1 MTSKTDGIKLTF
13 KQKEW
18 LKLYLETG
26 NATQSALQVY
36 DTDGPNTAS
45 VIGSEN
51 LTKLRIPVLA
61 LMEKRGLTLGRLL
74 EVLDDGLQA
83 NKVLSAKVIVQ
94 GDHKEATTQT
104 EVGKEKVRAK
114 NKKWLE
120 SPRGRVFRKNDKARR
135 RGAEGSFTSDYW
147 QWLIGRTQ
155 GYCFGCGKRFDI
167 VEIEPDHILPI
178 SRGGKN
184 VDWNIQPLCQ
194 SCNRHKSKQ
203 LMFMDNYIIDMLY
216 AEYLLCRR

>member
-1 MTSKTDGIKLTF
+1 MDSPPVKEYWPIEKLRNWEQNPRTISEKNFERLKAQIKECEVCGTTFSPYRSTSKYCCRKCNYKARNSRQTRR
-13 KQKEW
+13 E
-18 LKLYLETG
+18 YM
-26 NATQSALQVY
+26 
-36 DTDGPNTAS
+36 AS
-45 VIGSEN
+45 Y
-51 LTKLRIPVLA
+51 
-61 LMEKRGLTLGRLL
+61 MRGYY
-74 EVLDDGLQA
+74 
-83 NKVLSAKVIVQ
+83 
-94 GDHKEATTQT
+94 QT

>member
-36 DTDGPNTAS
+36 DTDDPNTAS

-104 EVGKEKVRAK
+104 DDFIEVPDHLTRHKYLETAA
-114 NKKWLE
+114 KWLGVEKKE
-120 SPRGRVFRKNDKARR
+120 SASVEMTDGNRKLVFKVTRG
-135 RGAEGSFTSDYW
+135 E
-147 QWLIGRTQ
+147 
-155 GYCFGCGKRFDI
+155 
-167 VEIEPDHILPI
+167 
-178 SRGGKN
+178 
-184 VDWNIQPLCQ
+184 
-194 SCNRHKSKQ
+194 
-203 LMFMDNYIIDMLY
+203 
-216 AEYLLCRR
+216 